1 MATIIAINTPP
12 EAAEAIQVS
21 VTAHMVGLLEKPLQQ
36 LQTAPKPTFADL
48 AWRLLTARFHT
59 PNDTIHV
66 AMPPAFV
73 AELAPTLRE
82 IATSPLRQTHP
93 GYNQCGNV
101 AERLLQATRPEAI
114 SAASTLPKPAR

>member
-12 EAAEAIQVS
+12 PAADAIQVS
-21 VTAHMVGLLEKPLQQ
+21 VTAHLVGLLEKPLQQ
-36 LQTAPKPTFADL
+36 LQTAPEPTFAEL
-48 AWRLLTARFHT
+48 AKRLLTARFQA
-59 PNDTIHV
+59 PEDTIHV

-73 AELAPTLRE
+73 AELAPTLRL

-101 AERLLQATRPEAI
+101 AERLLQATRPETAT
-114 SAASTLPKPAR
+114 ATVMAPKPSR